1 MSRNATWTNSD
12 GLVVGFGT
20 HSDDNDVAAV
30 EGTQGVKRTQ
40 KMRVTL
46 SDLLDAATDASIPPQ
61 AAQIPRGSIITDAY
75 VQTIVAA
82 ASAGNG
88 ATLDI
93 GTWGRGSLTTPA
105 VDDANGFADALTE
118 ARMSTV
124 GEIISL
130 KSDALAGV
138 LIAQLDTGGT
148 TVVGTP
154 VGSVSLSDCVVA
166 CSYDTEAFTAGI
178 VEITV
183 EYIQPSYASVAAVA
197 L

>member
-1 MSRNATWTNSD
+1 MSRASTHTFD
-12 GLVVGFGT
+12 GLVVGYGPHT
-20 HSDDNDVAAV
+20 VDNDVAAV
-30 EGTQGVKRTQ
+30 EGSQGVKRTQ
-40 KMRVTL
+40 KVRVTL

-82 ASAGNG
+82 DSAGNG

-93 GTWGRGSLTTPA
+93 GMWGRGSLATPA
-105 VDDANGFADALTE
+105 VDDANSIADALTE

-138 LIAQLDTGGT
+138 AIAQLDTGGT

-154 VGSVSLSDCVVA
+154 VGTVSLSYCVIA
-166 CSYDTEAFTAGI
+166 CSYDTEAFTAGV

-183 EYIQPSYASVAAVA
+183 EYIAPSYEAVAAVA